1 MESTLGSPGQAA
13 LRTAIGAQV
22 GLSSANDEK
31 LLSVWGDSSAQSAL
45 LSLLELSP
53 TSEELDTLAALDE
66 AALSPTELSQVSA
79 LDAQG
84 VGAED
89 VEAVD
94 AMAQAGIAPD
104 QLAAATSKPADALAG
119 GASLPYQ
126 GEMEAMFGED
136 LSGVKVSLRA
146 KEVLDSL
153 QAHAATDGESIAFS
167 TANPS
172 KDDVIHE
179 VAHIVQYR
187 RNGKGTGISTPE
199 QAGEREAEQ
208 IAAQAKQGE
217 PLEVTEACP
226 GEVSRKPWYSHVGD
240 FFSGV
245 GSSAWDMGKG
255 AVSMA
260 WGTFKL
266 VNPIVWVVAPQET
279 AKTWEHLKNT
289 TRAIWSNPMLLW
301 DAVTEPIVKDWNE
314 GRPWSAV
321 GRVVF
326 ELAGLLVGAKGVDK
340 LAKGSKLGTLGSK
353 GDELVKIGNTVEDA
367 SKLGKVED
375 ASKIGK
381 VEDASKVSKGD
392 DASKLDDAGKGTS
405 SSTTQHVHEGGTVT
419 NPQSPYLGKWDGKGI
434 HSWDGL
440 VKRCQADGYTIK
452 KVTHDPKTGVRRVE
466 IQKKGVDPRTGDTVS
481 GTIKKTIYPKKYTQ
495 KQVDDLGENAFQ
507 AAQQSD
513 SKTKFELP
521 GHNGKMKKDGTPAD
535 GYFEATV
542 SGPDGAQIT
551 LQGWFKQSSPGKYEI
566 TSHAPRFSK
575 DWPDLPSGQW

>member
-1 MESTLGSPGQAA
+1 M
-13 LRTAIGAQV
+13 
-22 GLSSANDEK
+22 
-31 LLSVWGDSSAQSAL
+31 
-45 LSLLELSP
+45 
-53 TSEELDTLAALDE
+53 
-66 AALSPTELSQVSA
+66 
-79 LDAQG
+79 
-84 VGAED
+84 
-89 VEAVD
+89 
-94 AMAQAGIAPD
+94 
-104 QLAAATSKPADALAG
+104 
-119 GASLPYQ
+119 PYQ

-146 KEVLDSL
+146 NEVLDGL

-179 VAHIVQYR
+179 VAHVVQYR
-187 RNGKGTGISTPE
+187 RNGKGTGISSPE

-208 IAAQAKQGE
+208 VAAQAKQGE
-217 PLEVTEACP
+217 PVEVTEASP

-255 AVSMA
+255 LLSMA

-289 TRAIWSNPMLLW
+289 TSAIWNNPMLLW
-301 DAVTEPIVKDWNE
+301 DAMTEPIVKDWHE

-340 LAKGSKLGTLGSK
+340 LAKGSKLGKLGSK
-353 GDELVKIGNTVEDA
+353 GDELSKIGNTVEDA
-367 SKLGKVED
+367 STIGKVED
-375 ASKIGK
+375 ASKVAK

-392 DASKLDDAGKGTS
+392 GASKLDDAGKSTS
-405 SSTTQHVHEGGTVT
+405 SATTQHVHEGGTVT
-419 NPQSPYLGKWDGKGI
+419 NIQSPYLGKWDGKGI

-452 KVTHDPKTGVRRVE
+452 KVSHDSKTGVRRVLIE
-466 IQKKGVDPRTGDTVS
+466 KLGTDPRTGLPVT
-481 GTIKKTIYPKKYTQ
+481 GTIKKTIYPKQYTP
-495 KQVDDLGENAFQ
+495 KQVDELGESAFQ
-507 AAQQSD
+507 AAKQGD

-535 GYFEATV
+535 GYFEATAA
-542 SGPDGAQIT
+542 GPDGAEIM
-551 LQGWFKQSSPGKYEI
+551 LQGWFKESSPGKYEI
-566 TSHAPRFSK
+566 TSHAPCSKK
-575 DWPDLPSGQW
+575 DWPELSSGQW